1 MEVRYVELA
10 QLSWLWSLRGRA
22 DQFSLQS
29 DSRGMALSAH
39 MQEALEAKEQEVQRL
54 AEGQREVS
62 TDRPSES
69 PDSRTFFTAPSWTG
83 PLKPQAAKNSLGCWL
98 THQGSLPSVLGT
110 LPYVR

>member
-1 MEVRYVELA
+1 MEVRYVGP
-10 QLSWLWSLRGRA
+10 QLSWLWSLQGRA

-29 DSRGMALSAH
+29 DSRDMALSAH

-62 TDRPSES
+62 TGLLES
-69 PDSRTFFTAPSWTG
+69 SDPRTFLTVSRWTG

-98 THQGSLPSVLGT
+98 PDRGSLPSALVT
-110 LPYVR
+110 LPWVR